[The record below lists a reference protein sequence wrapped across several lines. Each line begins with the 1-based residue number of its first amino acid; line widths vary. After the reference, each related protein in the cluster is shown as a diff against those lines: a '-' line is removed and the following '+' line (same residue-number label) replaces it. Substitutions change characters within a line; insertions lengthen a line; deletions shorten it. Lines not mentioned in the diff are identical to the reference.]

1 MTFMRVST
9 LGSFKFKLVVYFLL
23 LSLLPIAAAFWGF
36 SSVAGQSET
45 RRVDARLEAGLR
57 ASLAGYQ
64 EKVDAA
70 QSTAE
75 TLARNRAFQI
85 DLQTKNY
92 GQLTAA
98 LREVSNVYVV
108 GAGGALHVGQR
119 PGFAAQRQVAVFTR
133 RGFGGT
139 ITAFVPFDTALVD
152 AVRARSGLAAAD
164 ALVLVHN
171 SRIVASSPDVVGD
184 MPLSAGRTQTVSV
197 SGVRYRALVGPPV
210 GEIPGVHF
218 AVLSPQS
225 LIDAANASSRN
236 RLLLGLLASLLLV
249 SLVAYVEGRSIVR
262 TLRGLAEAAHA
273 IARGKLSERVPVRGK
288 DEFALLGTAFND
300 MANQLQARLDELEN
314 ERGRLRDAITRFGE
328 ALAASHDVTQ
338 LLRVI
343 VEAAVE
349 ATGATGARL
358 VAGAES
364 VESGN
369 LNIGHERLELPIS
382 AGRETYGT
390 LTLVGSVFTA
400 EQRMTATSLA
410 SHAAIALENAR
421 LHRIV
426 ERQALVDGLTGIANR
441 RQCEEALTSE
451 ISRAGRLGTPL
462 TLVLADLDDF
472 KAINDAHGHATGDDV
487 LREFA
492 AVLRATV
499 RDSDLAGRWGG
510 EEFLLLLPG
519 ADAVGGGQL
528 ADRVRSSLTERSFL
542 GAEGTVVSVTC
553 SFGVAQHVPG
563 SDDRDL
569 FAAADR
575 ALYRAKAEGKNR
587 VELDTPVRSF

>member
-1 MTFMRVST
+1 M
-9 LGSFKFKLVVYFLL
+9 GSFKFKLVVYFLL

-36 SSVAGQSET
+36 ASVAGQSET
-45 RRVDARLEAGLR
+45 RRVDARLQAGLR

-70 QSTAE
+70 QATAE
-75 TLARNRAFQI
+75 TLARNRAFQV
-85 DLQTKNY
+85 DLQSHDFPA
-92 GQLTAA
+92 LVAA
-98 LREVSNVYVV
+98 LRESSDVYVV
-108 GAGGALHVGQR
+108 AAGDALHVGRR
-119 PGFAAQRQVAVFTR
+119 PGFAAQRQVAVFAR
-133 RGFGGT
+133 HGFAGT
-139 ITAFVPFDTALVD
+139 VTAFVPFDTALVQG
-152 AVRARSGLAAAD
+152 VRARSGLAAAD

-184 MPLSAGRTQTVSV
+184 LPLGAGRTQTVSV
-197 SGVRYRALVGPPV
+197 SGMRYRALVGPPV
-210 GEIPGVHF
+210 GEIPGVRF

-225 LIDAANASSRN
+225 LIDAANATSRN
-236 RLLLGLLASLLLV
+236 RLLLGLLVSLALV

-273 IARGKLSERVPVRGK
+273 IARGSLSERVPVHGK

-300 MANQLQARLDELEN
+300 MANQLQARLDELED
-314 ERGRLRDAITRFGE
+314 ERARLRDAITRFGE
-328 ALAASHDVTQ
+328 ALAASHDVAQ
-338 LLRVI
+338 LLPVI

-349 ATGATGARL
+349 ATGATGASL
-358 VAGAES
+358 AADGGEVVVGGDPAAPG
-364 VESGN
+364 
-369 LNIGHERLELPIS
+369 ERLELPIT
-382 AGRETYGT
+382 AGHETFGT
-390 LTLVGSVFTA
+390 LTLVGAAFTP
-400 EQRMTATSLA
+400 EQRMTASSLA

-451 ISRAGRLGTPL
+451 ISRADRLGTPL

-472 KAINDAHGHATGDDV
+472 KAINDDHGHATGDDV

-519 ADAVGGGQL
+519 ADAVGGAQL
-528 ADRVRSSLTERSFL
+528 ADRVRSSLTERSFSGDG
-542 GAEGTVVSVTC
+542 GAVVTVTC
-553 SFGVAQHVPG
+553 SFGVAQHTPG
-563 SDDRDL
+563 ADEREL

-575 ALYRAKAEGKNR
+575 ALYRAKREGKNR

>member
-1 MTFMRVST
+1 MRGIAV
-9 LGSFKFKLVVYFLL
+9 GSFKFKLVAYFLL

-45 RRVDARLEAGLR
+45 RRVDARLQAGLR
-57 ASLAGYQ
+57 ASLADYQ

-70 QSTAE
+70 QTSAE
-75 TLARNRAFQI
+75 TLARDRAFQV
-85 DLQTKNY
+85 DLQSQNAPA
-92 GQLTAA
+92 LVAE
-98 LREVSNVYVV
+98 LREATNVYVV
-108 GAGGALHVGQR
+108 AAGGALHVGRR
-119 PGFAAQRQVAVFTR
+119 PGFAAQRQVAVFSP
-133 RGFGGT
+133 RGFAGT
-139 ITAFVPFDTALVD
+139 VTAFVPFDTSLVES
-152 AVRARSGLAAAD
+152 VRARSGLAPAD
-164 ALVLVHN
+164 ALVLVHH
-171 SRIVASSPDVVGD
+171 STIVASSPGVVGE
-184 MPLSAGRTQTVSV
+184 LSLGAGRTQTLTV
-197 SGVRYRALVGPPV
+197 SGIRYRALVGPPV
-210 GEIPGVHF
+210 GGIPGVRF

-225 LIDAANASSRN
+225 LIDAANATSRN
-236 RLLLGLLASLLLV
+236 RLLLGLLASLALV
-249 SLVAYVEGRSIVR
+249 ALVAYFEGRSIVR

-273 IARGKLSERVPVRGK
+273 IARGSLSERVPVRGK

-300 MANQLQARLDELEN
+300 MANQLQARLDELEA

-328 ALAASHDVTQ
+328 GLAASHDVGQ

-343 VEAAVE
+343 IEAAVE
-349 ATGATGARL
+349 ATGATGATL
-358 VAGAES
+358 TAGDGDV
-364 VESGN
+364 VETGEP
-369 LNIGHERLELPIS
+369 GAGGERLELPIS
-382 AGRETYGT
+382 AGRESFGT
-390 LTLVGSVFTA
+390 LILFGDTFTT

-426 ERQALVDGLTGIANR
+426 ELQALVDGLTGISNR

-451 ISRAGRLGTPL
+451 ISRADRLGTPL

-510 EEFLLLLPG
+510 EEFMLLLPG
-519 ADAVGGGQL
+519 ADAVGGAQL
-528 ADRVRSSLTERSFL
+528 ADRVRTSLMERSFVGQE
-542 GAEGTVVSVTC
+542 GAAVSVTC
-553 SFGVAQHVPG
+553 SFGVAQHSPG
-563 SDDRDL
+563 LDERDL

-575 ALYRAKAEGKNR
+575 ALYRAKREGKNR
-587 VELDTPVRSF
+587 VELDNPVRSF

>member
-1 MTFMRVST
+1 MRDIAV
-9 LGSFKFKLVVYFLL
+9 GSFKFKLVAYFLL

-70 QSTAE
+70 QATAD
-75 TLARNRAFQI
+75 TLARNRPFQI
-85 DLQTKNY
+85 ELQSQNFPA
-92 GQLTAA
+92 LVAA
-98 LREVSNVYVV
+98 LREATNVYVV
-108 GAGGALHVGQR
+108 ASGNALHVGR
-119 PGFAAQRQVAVFTR
+119 PPGFAAQRQVAVFSR
-133 RGFGGT
+133 RGFAGT
-139 ITAFVPFDTALVD
+139 VTAYVPFDTTLVD
-152 AVRARSGLAAAD
+152 AVRTRSGLAAAD
-164 ALVLVHN
+164 SLVLVHN
-171 SRIVASSPDVVGD
+171 SRIVASSPDVVGNL
-184 MPLSAGRTQTVSV
+184 PLGAGRTQTVSIA
-197 SGVRYRALVGPPV
+197 GVRYRALVGPPV
-210 GEIPGVHF
+210 GETPGVHF

-236 RLLLGLLASLLLV
+236 RLLLGLLISLALV

-273 IARGKLSERVPVRGK
+273 IARGSLSERVPVRGK

-300 MANQLQARLDELEN
+300 MANQLQARLDELED

-328 ALAASHDVTQ
+328 ALAASHDVNQ

-349 ATGATGARL
+349 ATGATGASL
-358 VAGAES
+358 WAEGGDV
-364 VESGN
+364 VETGDPTAE
-369 LNIGHERLELPIS
+369 GERLELPIS
-382 AGRETYGT
+382 AGRESFGS
-390 LTLVGSVFTA
+390 LTLVGQVFTT

-441 RQCEEALTSE
+441 RQCEDALISE
-451 ISRAGRLGTPL
+451 IARADRLGTPL

-472 KAINDAHGHATGDDV
+472 KAINDAHGHTTGDDV

-492 AVLRATV
+492 SVLRATV

-519 ADAVGGGQL
+519 ADAVGGAQL

-542 GAEGTVVSVTC
+542 GNDGTVVSATC
-553 SFGVAQHVPG
+553 SFGVAQHTPG

-575 ALYRAKAEGKNR
+575 ALYRAKREGKNR
-587 VELDTPVRSF
+587 VELDAPVRSF

>member
-1 MTFMRVST
+1 M
-9 LGSFKFKLVVYFLL
+9 GSFKFKLVVYFLL

-45 RRVDARLEAGLR
+45 RRVDARLQAGLR
-57 ASLAGYQ
+57 AALAAYQ

-70 QSTAE
+70 QATAQ
-75 TLARNRAFQI
+75 TLAKNRAFQI
-85 DLQTKNY
+85 DLQSQNFHA
-92 GQLTAA
+92 LVAD
-98 LREVSNVYVV
+98 LREAPNVYVV
-108 GAGGALHVGQR
+108 AAGGDLHVGR
-119 PGFAAQRQVAVFTR
+119 PPGFAAQRQVAVFSR
-133 RGFGGT
+133 KGYAGT
-139 ITAFVPFDTALVD
+139 ITVSVPFDTSLVD
-152 AVRARSGLAAAD
+152 AVHNRSGLGGAD
-164 ALVLVHN
+164 TLVLVRG
-171 SRIVASSPDVVGD
+171 SKIVASSFPEVDGK
-184 MPLSAGRTQTVSV
+184 LTLGAGRTQTVMV
-197 SGVRYRALVGPPV
+197 SGERFRTLVGPPV
-210 GEIPGVHF
+210 GEVAGVRF

-225 LIDAANASSRN
+225 LIDAANASSRD
-236 RLLLGLLASLLLV
+236 RLLLGLVASLLLV
-249 SLVAYVEGRSIVR
+249 AFVAYVEGRSIVR

-273 IARGKLSERVPVRGK
+273 IARGSLTERVPVRGK

-300 MANQLQARLDELEN
+300 MANQLQARLDELDD

-328 ALAASHDVTQ
+328 ALAASNDIDQ

-349 ATGATGARL
+349 ATGATGASL
-358 VAGAES
+358 EVAGSS
-364 VESGN
+364 VESGDPA
-369 LNIGHERLELPIS
+369 GPGERLELPIS
-382 AGRETYGT
+382 AGRENFGM
-390 LTLVGSVFTA
+390 LVLVGEAFTA
-400 EQRMTATSLA
+400 EQRMTASSLA

-441 RQCEEALTSE
+441 RQCEEALTAE
-451 ISRAGRLGTPL
+451 ISRSDRLGAPL

-510 EEFLLLLPG
+510 EEFMLLLPG
-519 ADAVGGGQL
+519 ADAVGAAQL
-528 ADRVRSSLTERSFL
+528 ADRVRASLAERSFL
-542 GAEGTVVSVTC
+542 GGEGAVVSVTC
-553 SFGVAQHVPG
+553 SFGVAQHTPG
-563 SDDRDL
+563 TDDREL

-575 ALYRAKAEGKNR
+575 ALYRAKREGKNR
-587 VELDTPVRSF
+587 VELDAPVRSF